1 MALMSCRFRSPANL
15 RQIIVRGLWLYEL
28 GLRKKHRQSVRLI
41 VLQRHLCPRLRLA
54 FASASLTKTI
64 HEKVH
69 ASPSSTHTHT
79 SFNSPITRII
89 LPPAHDLGLLS
100 RGFYKR
106 SSLLTSVPSRRPYLG
121 REVLC
126 PASPHLLNTD
136 PEGMRAFFLLPRC
149 SRTQLRLLQVFGF
162 SLGAHWLASSVHL
175 FQSEPIQK
183 ETSPVRYV
191 M

>member
-1 MALMSCRFRSPANL
+1 MCEVHGCTNFVYAKNAAKR
-15 RQIIVRGLWLYEL
+15 L
-28 GLRKKHRQSVRLI
+28 GS
-41 VLQRHLCPRLRLA
+41 
-54 FASASLTKTI
+54 FSSNGASALGFGLLSLVPHSPKQYTKRYTCLPL
-64 HEKVH
+64 
-69 ASPSSTHTHT
+69 ARPPY
-79 SFNSPITRII
+79 SFNGQITRVI

-106 SSLLTSVPSRRPYLG
+106 SSLLTSVPSRRPCLG

-126 PASPHLLNTD
+126 PASPPLLNTD
-136 PEGMRAFFLLPRC
+136 PEGMRAFFLLPLC
-149 SRTQLRLLQVFGF
+149 SRTRLRLLQVFGF

-175 FQSEPIQK
+175 FQGEPIQK

>member
-1 MALMSCRFRSPANL
+1 MYCRLRSPASL
-15 RQIIVRGLWLYEL
+15 RKRIVWGPWLYEL
-28 GLRKKHRQSVRLI
+28 CLRKKRRQAVRFV
-41 VLQRHLCPRLRLA
+41 VLQRSLCPRLRLA

-64 HEKVH
+64 HEKIHVP
-69 ASPSSTHTHT
+69 PSSTHTQP
-79 SFNSPITRII
+79 SFNGPITRVI

-106 SSLLTSVPSRRPYLG
+106 SSLLTSVPSRRPCLG

-126 PASPHLLNTD
+126 PASPPLLNTD
-136 PEGMRAFFLLPRC
+136 PEGMRAFFLLPLC
-149 SRTQLRLLQVFGF
+149 SRTRLRLLQVFGF